1 MPNWTYNEITIKGN
15 KETLNK
21 IMNDAKLEDGKLTFT
36 SWLEYPQTYLD
47 YDTTNYPNGDNMRV
61 GEVFSPGLQ
70 GAKHAG
76 EVITEELIEE
86 YKEATK
92 YQLENYGVVGWY
104 DFNRVYFG
112 CKWNSE
118 INSFWA
124 NEEELVLTCDT
135 PWTAPDAFL
144 HKMSERY
151 PEVVFSNHAIYE
163 DGYWGDTDYEAG
175 EITYD
180 DEGVIYE
187 ETEDEEE

>member
-36 SWLEYPQTYLD
+36 SWLEYPQTFLD
-47 YDTTNYPNGDNMRV
+47 YDTTNHPNGERLKV
-61 GEVFSPGLQ
+61 GEEFYPGLQ

-76 EVITEELIEE
+76 EIITEELIEE

-92 YQLENYGVVGWY
+92 YQLDNYGAVGWY

-118 INSFWA
+118 VEMKRA
-124 NEEELVLTCDT
+124 CEEELVLYCDT
-135 PWTAPDAFL
+135 PWSAPTAFL
-144 HKMSERY
+144 RKMSERY
-151 PEVVFSNHAIYE
+151 PDVVFHNHAIYE
-163 DGYWGDTDYEAG
+163 DGYWGDTDYEGG

-180 DEGVIYE
+180 NEGVLE
-187 ETEDEEE
+187 LEDEEED